1 MSQQSQQPRS
11 KRDNNPNGYPPPTPD
26 EAEIHFTAACGLR
39 RGELLNLRVSD
50 IHLDAEGHVWI
61 HVVRQAGRRERD
73 VPVPTGYEQVILER
87 MRDARLFS
95 YVPRRFDV
103 QKARREYACRLYYQ
117 LLRVSQYPPLIREY
131 NEEAV
136 HKVMEAIGHDD
147 IGIVCR
153 YYLGLQNAPADQVT
167 TYSTKPDPADQESAG
182 PNAFSWENA
191 RE

>member
-1 MSQQSQQPRS
+1 MSQQYRA

-26 EAEIHFTAACGLR
+26 EAEIRFTEACGLR
-39 RGELLNLRVSD
+39 RGELLNLCVRD
-50 IHLDAEGHVWI
+50 IHRDDEGQVWI
-61 HVVRQAGRRERD
+61 HVARQAGRRERD
-73 VPVPTGYEQVILER
+73 VPIPAGCEQVILER
-87 MRDARLFS
+87 MRDVCLFS
-95 YVPRRFDV
+95 YFPRQVDV

-117 LLRVSQYPPLIREY
+117 LLRASQYPPLIREY

-136 HKVMEAIGHDD
+136 HKVMEALGHDD

-153 YYLGLQNAPADQVT
+153 YYLRMQNAPADQLT

-182 PNAFSWENA
+182 LNAFSWEKA